1 MIAPLPSPAETAR
14 DARLL
19 RRLVRLHRMTDD
31 RQAVERLLA
40 EQQILVD
47 DETRRAVE
55 EWHRAWLREWEWV
68 RAFDLRDEDPPAPLW
83 CWPP

>member
-1 MIAPLPSPAETAR
+1 MIAPLSSPAETAR

-55 EWHRAWLREWEWV
+55 EWHRAWLREWTRV
-68 RAFDLRDEDPPAPLW
+68 QAFDLRDEDLPAPLW